1 MRIKQLIP
9 QWFLQIIFF
18 TPAKLSVILLIWTT
32 TNISGKKCHTIKNVI
47 PHHSWRDKLSFH
59 SEVTREPYIMRF
71 SIFLFFFFFF
81 WQTLFI
87 LSSSCFS
94 MVCEMK
100 FVCYE
105 DVAARRGNE
114 FESSGTGSKLQF
126 SKRGLGSSSK
136 TGYLEM
142 VLDQDIFSWRAIWLT
157 CQKSKLQNHWRNIYE
172 KTSVEA
178 SILHFFFFFCSRAL
192 FL

>member
-1 MRIKQLIP
+1 M
-9 QWFLQIIFF
+9 
-18 TPAKLSVILLIWTT
+18 SYY
-32 TNISGKKCHTIKNVI
+32 KKCHTTSLMKGQTI
-47 PHHSWRDKLSFH
+47 LSF
-59 SEVTREPYIMRF
+59 RGNKGALYYAFFNF
-71 SIFLFFFFFF
+71 SFFFFFF

-178 SILHFFFFFCSRAL
+178 SILHFFFSFVLELYFCNLYLFYYFQWVFGLRDDYYINILSRRHYKS
-192 FL
+192 

>member
-47 PHHSWRDKLSFH
+47 PYHSWRDKLSFH

-71 SIFLFFFFFF
+71 SIFLFFFFF

-142 VLDQDIFSWRAIWLT
+142 ALDQDIFSWRVIWLT
-157 CQKSKLQNHWRNIYE
+157 CQKSKLQNHWPNIYE
-172 KTSVEA
+172 KTSMEA
-178 SILHFFFFFCSRAL
+178 SILLFFFFFFCSRAL

>member
-47 PHHSWRDKLSFH
+47 PYHSWRDKLSFH

-81 WQTLFI
+81 LTNTLYFKLKLFFNGMWDEI
-87 LSSSCFS
+87 CLLWGC
-94 MVCEMK
+94 
-100 FVCYE
+100 
-105 DVAARRGNE
+105 
-114 FESSGTGSKLQF
+114 GSKEGQRVWEF
-126 SKRGLGSSSK
+126 WNRFK
-136 TGYLEM
+136 TA
-142 VLDQDIFSWRAIWLT
+142 VF
-157 CQKSKLQNHWRNIYE
+157 
-172 KTSVEA
+172 
-178 SILHFFFFFCSRAL
+178 
-192 FL
+192 

>member
-47 PHHSWRDKLSFH
+47 PYHSWRDKLSFH

-71 SIFLFFFFFF
+71 SIFLFFFFF

-142 VLDQDIFSWRAIWLT
+142 ALDQDIFSWRVIWLT
-157 CQKSKLQNHWRNIYE
+157 CQKSKLQNHWPNIYE
-172 KTSVEA
+172 KTSMEA
-178 SILHFFFFFCSRAL
+178 SILLLFFFFFCSRAL

>member
-1 MRIKQLIP
+1 MRIKELIP

-47 PHHSWRDKLSFH
+47 PYHSWRDKLSFH

-71 SIFLFFFFFF
+71 SIFLFFFFF
-81 WQTLFI
+81 WQALFI

-100 FVCYE
+100 LVCYE
-105 DVAARRGNE
+105 DVAARRGHE
-114 FESSGTGSKLQF
+114 FESWRTGSKLQF